1 MALHPRQLESTEQ
14 SMLYDQNCEFIVR
27 CLPVGFI
34 FIGINLFFVCM
45 FHKDGKEGNHG
56 LILGNPA

>member
-1 MALHPRQLESTEQ
+1 
-14 SMLYDQNCEFIVR
+14 MLYDQNCEFIVR